1 MIKLNVWVTLANSQ
15 TLLAGELVVT
25 DPDVQG
31 RLQGQFRY
39 SSDYLDHSQ
48 AFALDPIHLPL
59 KAENFNADRP
69 HSGVHGVFEDSLP
82 DDWGRRILARRYQLE
97 RKQQRVPQLLAL
109 LEGQGM
115 GALSY
120 SLDNTFPEKGKD
132 VDGRHLA
139 ELHYLA
145 EKFEEDATSVNEDLA
160 LLFRAGSSPGGARPK
175 ALIKDRDHLFLA
187 KFASIRDQFDVVALE
202 AATMELARRAGVNTA
217 PTKLVPCGN
226 RKALLVERFDV
237 ATVAKGRYHLLS
249 MQTLQKAD
257 GYYNASYGDIADII
271 RRVSTDPSRDLSN
284 LYNQL
289 LFNVLIGNTDDHLK
303 NFCMIFD
310 GDGWKLSPAF
320 DLLPNIGLNREHVL
334 RIGYD
339 NLIANKEVLIRE
351 AKNFGIKQRAKA
363 DKIITAMLFYV
374 SHWQTVFKEFDV
386 PDRDIQI
393 LGRDIEGRTSRV
405 KD

>member
-1 MIKLNVWVTLANSQ
+1 
-15 TLLAGELVVT
+15 
-25 DPDVQG
+25 
-31 RLQGQFRY
+31 
-39 SSDYLDHSQ
+39 
-48 AFALDPIHLPL
+48 
-59 KAENFNADRP
+59 
-69 HSGVHGVFEDSLP
+69 
-82 DDWGRRILARRYQLE
+82 
-97 RKQQRVPQLLAL
+97 
-109 LEGQGM
+109 
-115 GALSY
+115 
-120 SLDNTFPEKGKD
+120 
-132 VDGRHLA
+132 
-139 ELHYLA
+139 
-145 EKFEEDATSVNEDLA
+145 
-160 LLFRAGSSPGGARPK
+160 
-175 ALIKDRDHLFLA
+175 
-187 KFASIRDQFDVVALE
+187 
-202 AATMELARRAGVNTA
+202 
-217 PTKLVPCGN
+217 
-226 RKALLVERFDV
+226 
-237 ATVAKGRYHLLS
+237 
-249 MQTLQKAD
+249 
-257 GYYNASYGDIADII
+257 ASYGDIADII

-339 NLIANKEVLIRE
+339 NLIANKEVLIQE
-351 AKNFGIKQRAKA
+351 AKHFGIKQRTKA